1 MLNSLL
7 RGECVISCSSQK
19 LNDNNDDVGGERR
32 EWQKCIVMSG
42 QVSGIYNGLAH

>member
-1 MLNSLL
+1 M
-7 RGECVISCSSQK
+7 ISSSSEK
-19 LNDNNDDVGGERR
+19 LNDNNNDVGGDWG

>member
-1 MLNSLL
+1 M
-7 RGECVISCSSQK
+7 ISSSSEK
-19 LNDNNDDVGGERR
+19 LNDNNNDVGGDWR